1 MLAAVVPYGIE
12 PPSVGG
18 EDTVKR
24 ILAAY
29 LVLTA
34 VAVFLNL
41 ILTPVY
47 HDGSAEYPT
56 WKILNWFMAAGVL
69 VSLASNFVRRRSL
82 ESESARRGAGTL
94 DHVYAAAAWYGAIV
108 LTMLFFWEWFWT
120 LNPDSETGDAVTSHL
135 IYFPIVDS
143 LFVVVALST
152 GNYLR
157 RDGGSG
163 PATTAPSSPRT
174 PSLPRTPEIRGKE
187 EIQRVQRSIRQRLTR
202 LRRRTYTEH

>member
-1 MLAAVVPYGIE
+1 V
-12 PPSVGG
+12 
-18 EDTVKR
+18 
-24 ILAAY
+24 
-29 LVLTA
+29 
-34 VAVFLNL
+34 
-41 ILTPVY
+41 
-47 HDGSAEYPT
+47 
-56 WKILNWFMAAGVL
+56 
-69 VSLASNFVRRRSL
+69 
-82 ESESARRGAGTL
+82 
-94 DHVYAAAAWYGAIV
+94 AAAWYGTIV

-152 GNYLR
+152 GSYLW

-163 PATTAPSSPRT
+163 SATAAPSSPRT

-202 LRRRTYTEH
+202 LRRRAYTEH

>member
-1 MLAAVVPYGIE
+1 M
-12 PPSVGG
+12 
-18 EDTVKR
+18 
-24 ILAAY
+24 
-29 LVLTA
+29 LTA

-41 ILTPVY
+41 MLTPVY

-56 WKILNWFMAAGVL
+56 WKTLNWFMAAAVL
-69 VSLASNFVRRRSL
+69 VSLASNFVRRRSM
-82 ESESARRGAGTL
+82 ESGSARRGACTL
-94 DHVYAAAAWYGAIV
+94 DHVCAAAAWYGTIV

-152 GNYLR
+152 GSYLW

-163 PATTAPSSPRT
+163 TAST
-174 PSLPRTPEIRGKE
+174 APSLPRTPEIP
-187 EIQRVQRSIRQRLTR
+187 RQRGDSKSVAEHAPEGAEHAPEVDTPPAAR
-202 LRRRTYTEH
+202 HTEH